1 MNSTVSVYKI
11 NRQKSVAFLYTNY
24 ELSERESQKTIP
36 FKITPK
42 RIKYLGMNLTK
53 EVKDLCSE
61 NYRRLMKEICG
72 DTSKWKHSQFS
83 WIGKINIVKVD
94 ILPKAFYRFS
104 EILIKIPMPL
114 FPELE

>member
-24 ELSERESQKTIP
+24 ELLERESQKTIP

-53 EVKDLCSE
+53 EVKDLYSE
-61 NYRRLMKEICG
+61 NYKRLMKEIYS
-72 DTSKWKHSQFS
+72 DTSKWKDSQFS
-83 WIGKINIVKVD
+83 WIGKINIVKVA
-94 ILPKAFYRFS
+94 ILPKTICRYNVSLSNYPYRFS
-104 EILIKIPMPL
+104 NN
-114 FPELE
+114 